1 MVNISFVWFRINRNI
16 GFLFLKGIIPG
27 GSGNGLACSLN
38 SLHLVDRKSNTDEL
52 FESTLH
58 VIKGQPNPMDMVRY
72 ETPTRVYYS
81 FLSFGWGLMAD
92 IDIESER
99 LRFLG
104 EPRFT
109 IWSLYRALSLRK
121 YQGTLSYLP
130 AENKSIEPIPS
141 LEQQV
146 PEHWT
151 TVAGDFAIVY
161 AAYHRYLNSSVKFA
175 PDASLADGVI
185 YLAYIEG
192 PVTSFQLIRFL
203 VSTENGGHGK
213 LNYVKFLPVKAFRL
227 VPSGTE
233 DIITLDGEQIE
244 CSPIQAQVV
253 PSMSK
258 VLLRKV

>member
-1 MVNISFVWFRINRNI
+1 MCVCFGVWINLTI
-16 GFLFLKGIIPG
+16 FSKGILPG

-38 SLHLVDRKSNTDEL
+38 SLHLVDRKSTTDEL

-58 VIKGQPNPMDMVRY
+58 VIKGRPHSMDMVRY
-72 ETPTRVYYS
+72 QTPTRVYYS

-109 IWSLYRALSLRK
+109 VWSLYRALSLRK
-121 YQGTLSYLP
+121 YHGTLSYLP
-130 AENKSIEPIPS
+130 AENKSNEPIPS
-141 LEQQV
+141 LEQPV

-151 TVAGDFAIVY
+151 TVTGEFAIVY

-175 PDASLADGVI
+175 PEASLADGVI
-185 YLAYIEG
+185 YLAFIEG
-192 PVTSFQLIRFL
+192 EVTSLQLIRFL
-203 VSTENGGHGK
+203 MATENGGHVK
-213 LNYVKFLPVKAFRL
+213 LNYVKFVGVKAFRL
-227 VPSGTE
+227 VPGGTN
-233 DIITLDGEQIE
+233 DIITIDGERIE
-244 CSPIQAQVV
+244 CSPIQAQMV

-258 VLLRKV
+258 VLLRNV